1 MPMLR
6 VGHAFFDRNEPIVMG
21 ESRLEAMRNRLCRLP
36 PGWGRRH
43 RCGDAGFTLLELM
56 VTVAIV
62 ALIAAIA
69 LPAYDGYIRTSRE
82 GALVANVGTM
92 EVFQEDY
99 RLRTGAYLQTA
110 ANTDAI
116 AETIG
121 WRPKSDDGAAY
132 SIVPGGVDSYRVTA
146 VSAKGARVCMEMPAR
161 TRC

>member
-1 MPMLR
+1 
-6 VGHAFFDRNEPIVMG
+6 
-21 ESRLEAMRNRLCRLP
+21 MRNRLCLP
-36 PGWGRRH
+36 RPGLGREH
-43 RCGDAGFTLLELM
+43 RRRDAGFTLLELL
-56 VTVAIV
+56 VAVAIV

-146 VSAKGARVCMEMPAR
+146 VSVEGTRVCMEMPAR

>member
-1 MPMLR
+1 MPMPR
-6 VGHAFFDRNEPIVMG
+6 VDHSFFDRNEPIVMG
-21 ESRLEAMRNRLCRLP
+21 ESRLGAMRNRLCRP
-36 PGWGRRH
+36 PRGWGRQH
-43 RCGDAGFTLLELM
+43 RCGDDGFTLLELM

-146 VSAKGARVCMEMPAR
+146 VSAEGARVCMEMPAR